1 MKEVSAGIPGR
12 RTAWLAPT
20 LVALATI
27 AVFSGAL
34 RNGFLNW
41 DDNVNF
47 LTNPH
52 YRGLGWANLRWMF
65 TTLHLGPYQPLSW
78 LTCALDYLLW
88 GMNPIGY
95 HLTNVLLHAAN
106 AVMFYEVS
114 LWFLS
119 RAPVPS
125 AGPGLSPRVAAALA
139 ALLFAL
145 HPLRVESVAWITERR
160 DVLSGLFYLWAAYA
174 YLRQHEVLGRSDR
187 GWQLQ
192 CWAAFALALLA
203 KGIVITLPA
212 VLLALDF
219 SPLRRLP
226 SEARRWFD
234 ANCRHVWLEKLPFLA
249 PALLIALVGI
259 IGQRHAQA
267 VLAESSAAHA
277 AKACYGLAFY
287 LWKTIW
293 PAALCPM
300 YESPLPLDP
309 LAWPFLLSAAAVAL
323 ITWRLFLCRKRWPA
337 GLTAWVCYAVTLSP
351 VLGLIPFGPQLA
363 ADRYSYL
370 ACLPW
375 PLLAASGF
383 TWAWPRAKAR
393 GRAALGLAAVMA
405 LASLAGL
412 TWRQIGFWRDSAS
425 LWSRVLDVRP
435 RTEIAHVNLGIAL
448 AEQGKGDEAIS
459 HYREAL
465 SIRPDHAEV
474 LGNWGLA
481 LAGQGKVEE
490 AIAQYREALRLK
502 PLYAEACN
510 NWANALKQAGRM
522 KEATA
527 QYREALRLKPNF
539 PEARANLA
547 LVLAGQ
553 GKAEEAIAQYREAL
567 RLDPGDAR
575 AQENLAAALA
585 GQGKM
590 AEAIAHYH
598 EALQLAPGRAAAH
611 NNLGQALAV
620 QGQLEEAASHCR
632 EALRLQPDLAEAH
645 FNLGNILAVQAK
657 AEEAAA
663 QYRAALLIKP
673 AFVDA
678 HNNLGIVLFK
688 QGKPEDARREW
699 QETLRLDPRRES
711 TRRNLE
717 ILRRELGKQ

>member
-1 MKEVSAGIPGR
+1 M
-12 RTAWLAPT
+12 LAPA
-20 LVALATI
+20 LVALATF

-34 RNGFLNW
+34 RNGFVNW

-88 GMNPIGY
+88 GMNPLGY

-119 RAPVPS
+119 RAPVLS
-125 AGPGLSPRVAAALA
+125 TGPGLAPRVAAALA

-160 DVLSGLFYLWAAYA
+160 DVLSGFFYLWAAYA
-174 YLRQHEVLGRSDR
+174 YLRQHESPGRSDR
-187 GWQLQ
+187 GWQVQ
-192 CWAAFALALLA
+192 CWAAFVLALLA

-219 SPLRRLP
+219 YPLRRLP

-234 ANCRHVWLEKLPFLA
+234 ASGRRVWLEKLPFLA
-249 PALLIALVGI
+249 PALLIALVGF

-267 VLAESSAAHA
+267 VIAESSAAHA

-293 PAALCPM
+293 PVGLCPM

-309 LAWPFLLSAAAVAL
+309 LAWPFLVSAAAVAL
-323 ITWRLFLCRKRWPA
+323 ITWRLFLYRRRWPA
-337 GLTAWVCYAVTLSP
+337 GLTAWVCYAVTLAP
-351 VLGLIPFGPQLA
+351 VLGLVPFGPQLA

-375 PLLAASGF
+375 PLLAASCF
-383 TWAWPRAKAR
+383 TWAWPRAKAG
-393 GRAALGLAAVMA
+393 GRAALGLAAAIA
-405 LASLAGL
+405 LASLVGL
-412 TWRQIGFWRDSAS
+412 TWRQVGFWRDSAS
-425 LWSRVLDVRP
+425 LWSRVLAVRP

-448 AEQGKGDEAIS
+448 AEQGKVEEAIA

-465 SIRPDHAEV
+465 GIRPDHAEV
-474 LGNWGLA
+474 HGDWGIA

-490 AIAQYREALRLK
+490 AIAHYREALRLK

-522 KEATA
+522 EEAAA
-527 QYREALRLKPNF
+527 QYREALRLKPDF

-547 LVLAGQ
+547 MVLAGQ
-553 GKAEEAIAQYREAL
+553 GKSTVAIAQYREAL
-567 RLDPGDAR
+567 RLDPNNAR
-575 AQENLAAALA
+575 AQANLGAALA
-585 GQGKM
+585 GQGNM
-590 AEAIAHYH
+590 AEAVAHYR
-598 EALQLAPGRAAAH
+598 EALRLKPGYAEAH
-611 NNLGQALAV
+611 NNLGQALAI
-620 QGQLEEAASHCR
+620 QGQMEEAAGHCR

-645 FNLGNILAVQAK
+645 FNLGNILAVKGK

-663 QYRAALLIKP
+663 QYRAALRVKP

-678 HNNLGIVLFK
+678 HNNLGIVLVK
-688 QGKPEDARREW
+688 QGRLEDARREW

-717 ILRRELGKQ
+717 ILRRELGKP